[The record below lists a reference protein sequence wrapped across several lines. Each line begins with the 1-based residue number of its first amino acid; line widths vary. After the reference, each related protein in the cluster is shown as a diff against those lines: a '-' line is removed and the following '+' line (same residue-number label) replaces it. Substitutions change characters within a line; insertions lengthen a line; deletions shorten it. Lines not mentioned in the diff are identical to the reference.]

1 LKSSSPIRSDAGAK
15 GLKTNKRAAAAM
27 AAAFLM
33 AALSA
38 CARAGDTNFSQ
49 RPGFAEYFAANP
61 PAATIP
67 DAADQALL
75 QRYRPRLFMAPGL
88 EPPIRFYEDY
98 IAQGRLIGRDGK
110 PLSTAVSSDILNR
123 HRKNPYVVF
132 EHIPAKTP
140 TRPEMLGRVDRE
152 TFDLGGKSRS
162 FTFLTWNATF
172 RTSGIA
178 EAISS
183 WKGLVLGT
191 AGDLI
196 DWHQLDHYTAV
207 TLALDERNRPA
218 AVMFQQHNYRRTYI
232 VGADMEWPA
241 DDRIGV
247 DVAARSNEFYPHRPA
262 RTVRRAASFLSPDT
276 VDYLVTGRNAP
287 FRIANDI
294 TDPAVEVDYALR
306 FLPQTDA
313 FYTFKGFLGEKR
325 LLPGRS
331 GPPGA
336 DYNTLP
342 GHKPWHRQ
350 LIAFHWREN
359 DEDYVRWFK
368 EPGRGLKN
376 LSDRFARIIDG
387 LD

>member
-1 LKSSSPIRSDAGAK
+1 MARL
-15 GLKTNKRAAAAM
+15 
-27 AAAFLM
+27 AAAFLLTS
-33 AALSA
+33 LSA
-38 CARAGDTNFSQ
+38 CVRADDTNFSK
-49 RPGFAEYFAANP
+49 RAGFAAYFAANP
-61 PAATIP
+61 PSAKIP

-75 QRYRPRLFMAPGL
+75 RRYRPRLHMGPDL

-98 IAQGRLIGRDGK
+98 IAQGRLIGRGGDV
-110 PLSTAVSSDILNR
+110 LSANVSAEQLNR
-123 HRKNPYVVF
+123 HREDPYVVF
-132 EHIPAKTP
+132 EHIASQAP
-140 TRPEMLGRVDRE
+140 TRPEMLGRIDRE
-152 TFDLGGKSRS
+152 TFYLGGRSRS

-178 EAISS
+178 VGIAA
-183 WKGLVLGT
+183 WKGFIMGI

-207 TLALDERNRPA
+207 TLALDERQRPV

-232 VGADMEWPA
+232 VGTDMTWPD

-247 DVAARSNEFYPHRPA
+247 DVAMRSNEFYPHKPV
-262 RTVRRAASFLSPDT
+262 RTVRRAASFLSPET
-276 VDYLVTGRNAP
+276 VAYLVIGRVAP

-294 TDPAVEVDYALR
+294 TDPQIEVDYTLR

-342 GHKPWHRQ
+342 EQKPWHRQ
-350 LIAFHWREN
+350 MIAFHWREN
-359 DEDYVRWFK
+359 DEDYVKWFG
-368 EPGRGLKN
+368 EPSRGFDR
-376 LSDRFARIIDG
+376 LSARFNVLIGDQ
-387 LD
+387 D